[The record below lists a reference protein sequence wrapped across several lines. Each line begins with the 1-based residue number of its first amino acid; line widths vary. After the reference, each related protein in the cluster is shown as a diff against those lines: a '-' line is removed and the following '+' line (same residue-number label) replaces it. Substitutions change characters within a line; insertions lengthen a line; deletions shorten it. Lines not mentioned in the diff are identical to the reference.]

1 LLVEIVMQEIRDKA
15 GEAYWTSVWEKSDLN
30 PPIDLQ
36 SKDMHSYPQ
45 RAFNKIFRK
54 FLNNIPLKGKKL
66 VEIGCGN
73 SSWLP
78 YFSKQFGLD
87 VYGIDYS
94 EEGCEQA
101 EKILQRENVE
111 GTIYCT
117 DAFNP
122 VEDLYS
128 EFDIVVS
135 FGVIEHFS
143 DTASTLEAF
152 SKYLKPGGLLITAIP
167 NMSGLNG
174 WLHKKMNR
182 ALYDIHV
189 PLDKK
194 QLSEAVRAAGLNE
207 IKTHYYIGV
216 SLNVQ
221 LTDAGEPI
229 KNFRMKRIISKAGA
243 GITLFFW
250 WLEEKIGVFPQSK
263 MFSRGIFSIAK
274 KPF

>member
-1 LLVEIVMQEIRDKA
+1 
-15 GEAYWTSVWEKSDLN
+15 
-30 PPIDLQ
+30 
-36 SKDMHSYPQ
+36 MHLYPQ
-45 RAFNKIFRK
+45 RALNKIFSRLLK
-54 FLNNIPLKGKKL
+54 DVPVKGKKL

-78 YFSKQFGLD
+78 YFSKQFGFD

-101 EKILQRENVE
+101 EKILQRENVD

-122 VEDLYS
+122 AEDLHS
-128 EFDIVVS
+128 EFDVVLS
-135 FGVIEHFS
+135 FGVIEHFT
-143 DTASTLEAF
+143 DTVSTLEAF
-152 SKYLKPGGLLITAIP
+152 SKYLKPGGLLITTIP

-174 WLHKKMNR
+174 WLHKIMNR

-189 PLDKK
+189 PLDRK
-194 QLSEAVRAAGLNE
+194 QLSGAVRAAGLNE
-207 IKTHYYIGV
+207 ITTDYYIGV

-221 LTDAGEPI
+221 LTDAGEPV
-229 KNFRMKRIISKAGA
+229 KNFRTKKFISKTGA

-250 WLEEKIGVFPQSK
+250 WLEENLGFFPQSRW
-263 MFSRGIFSIAK
+263 FSRGIVSIAQR
-274 KPF
+274 PA

>member
-1 LLVEIVMQEIRDKA
+1 MQEIGDKA
-15 GEAYWTSVWEKSDLN
+15 GEAYWTHVWEKSGLS
-30 PPIDLQ
+30 PAIDLE
-36 SKDMHSYPQ
+36 SNDMHLYPQ
-45 RAFNKIFRK
+45 RALHKVLTHIFKDRS
-54 FLNNIPLKGKKL
+54 FVGKKL

-73 SSWLP
+73 SAWLP
-78 YFSKQFGLD
+78 YFSKEFGLD

-122 VEDLYS
+122 AEDLYS
-128 EFDIVVS
+128 EFDIVTS
-135 FGVIEHFS
+135 FGVAEHFS
-143 DTASTLEAF
+143 DTSAALEAF

-174 WLHKKMNR
+174 WLHKIMNR

-189 PLDKK
+189 PLDKN
-194 QLSEAVRAAGLNE
+194 QLASAVREAGLRE
-207 IKTHYYIGV
+207 ISTQYYIGV

-221 LTDAGEPI
+221 LHDAGVPV
-229 KNFRMKRIISKAGA
+229 KNFRTKRFISKAGA

-250 WLEEKIGVFPQSK
+250 WLEEKLGAFPQSK
-263 MFSRGIFSIAK
+263 MFSRGIISIAQK
-274 KPF
+274 